1 LSMAR
6 AEPRPYVAADAEHLR
21 LGGSVD
27 PGSDMVAMFH
37 GEQVAKPTPLNDGGE
52 MSMFK
57 SKRALLGALVLGV
70 AISGVATVPAMAA
83 PATLTVGNPA
93 TCPGATYPT
102 INSAVVAAS
111 PGDTIKVCAGNYPE
125 NVLVTKQLTFLGAQ
139 AGKDARVRN
148 NPSKE
153 SVVNNVA
160 GDFTLTGAANKVK
173 IDGFTI
179 SGAGADPLGPN
190 AVGISAFQGTSGLV
204 VLNNVITGNREGMN
218 YQNPDGSMP
227 SLVQRN
233 AFKNNSAGNAGPN
246 SGTGVFISNGPANN
260 TTISDNS
267 FTGHTE
273 TAINFAGNP
282 ASLSVG
288 LSVNR
293 NVSVDDATFVVA
305 TDSNGAVVSQNL
317 VYVQA
322 SSDNGSGILD
332 FGSNQNLSIDSN
344 VIYGGSAAGTS
355 GIRLGNFSG
364 TASTNTKVT
373 NNQVYNRFNGVRLTG
388 TVGATVSD
396 NNVSGSTNDGIL
408 MESGS
413 NNSFLRNSVE
423 ASTVHDCEDRTTGTG
438 TAGTANTWTGNSGK
452 SNNSS
457 PPTICPKKGKSGGDG
472 GHGGGGGDDGGHGGG
487 NDD

>member
-1 LSMAR
+1 
-6 AEPRPYVAADAEHLR
+6 
-21 LGGSVD
+21 
-27 PGSDMVAMFH
+27 MVAMLH

-102 INSAVVAAS
+102 INAAVVAAS
-111 PGDTIKVCAGNYPE
+111 PGDTIKVCAGTYPE
-125 NVLVTKQLTFLGAQ
+125 TVVVTKQLTFLGAQ

-153 SVVNNVA
+153 SVVNSLS
-160 GDFTLTGAANKVK
+160 GDFTLTTTANNVK

-179 SGAGADPLGPN
+179 SGAGADQFGPN
-190 AVGISAFQGTSGLV
+190 DYGIEAFSGSSGLV
-204 VLNNVITGNREGMN
+204 VSNNIIQGNRWGMN
-218 YQNPDGSMP
+218 MQNPDGTMP
-227 SLVQRN
+227 SLIQRN
-233 AFKNNSAGNAGPN
+233 AFKNNSAGNAGAG

-322 SSDNGSGILD
+322 GSDNGTGILD
-332 FGSNQNLSIDSN
+332 YGNNQNLSIDRN
-344 VIYGGSAAGTS
+344 LIYGGSRTGTS
-355 GIRLGNFSG
+355 GIRIGNFTFG
-364 TASTNTKVT
+364 PEPNSTNTKVT
-373 NNQVYNRFNGVRLTG
+373 NNQVYNRYNGVRVTD
-388 TVGATVSD
+388 TSGATVSD
-396 NNVSGSTNDGIL
+396 NSISGSKNDGIL
-408 MESGS
+408 ADPTGTNS
-413 NNSFLRNSVE
+413 SFLRNSVE
-423 ASTVHDCEDRTTGTG
+423 ASIVHDCEDQTHGTR

-472 GHGGGGGDDGGHGGG
+472 GHGGG